1 MSKASAK
8 RAGTCSIQC
17 CFTCLVSSLLLEP
30 SDKSR
35 RSPLRC
41 CTSCALSISRV
52 VVLLCQ
58 WKNHRNSRDF
68 CSSLTLTCT
77 RSSFDGVIRTSPTPA
92 VSVSVLM
99 PFAGMSAGSVREPA
113 AQASAGTTSSNPK
126 AAAAFIMVSDF
137 RAVAAQ
143 PDGTQYEDNPDA
155 DTNPHFRQREHVRH
169 AAKGDYRLARR
180 TEHVRTCLEVSMRV
194 ADLIT
199 AEQHHTATNVAK
211 NAVAKVVT
219 AEHDQL
225 N

>member
-8 RAGTCSIQC
+8 RVGTCSIQC

-99 PFAGMSAGSVREPA
+99 PFAGMSAVSVREPA
-113 AQASAGTTSSNPK
+113 AQARAGTTSSNPK

-143 PDGTQYEDNPDA
+143 PDGAEDKDNPDA
-155 DTNPHFRQREHVRH
+155 HADPHFRQCKHVCDRAESH
-169 AAKGDYRLARR
+169 DGVVRR
-180 TEHVRTCLEVSMRV
+180 AENRSIGSVIVECLHMKAMPV
-194 ADLIT
+194 IT
-199 AEQHHTATNVAK
+199 
-211 NAVAKVVT
+211 
-219 AEHDQL
+219 
-225 N
+225 

>member
-8 RAGTCSIQC
+8 RVGTCSIQC

-92 VSVSVLM
+92 VIASVLR
-99 PFAGMSAGSVREPA
+99 PFAEISALSVREPA
-113 AQASAGTTSSNPK
+113 AQANAGKLSNNPRISRRFTK
-126 AAAAFIMVSDF
+126 SSDF

-143 PDGTQYEDNPDA
+143 PDGAKDKDNPDA
-155 DTNPHFRQREHVRH
+155 DANPHFRQREHARH
-169 AAKGDYRLARR
+169 AAKGDHGVAGR
-180 TEHVRTCLEVSMRV
+180 TEHVRTALEACLRTMLAV
-194 ADLIT
+194 A
-199 AEQHHTATNVAK
+199 AEQH
-211 NAVAKVVT
+211 
-219 AEHDQL
+219 Q
-225 N
+225 